1 MRRKISAYMDHEMD
15 STSARQTES
24 HLRQCA
30 DCRETLDEFQ
40 DIDNMVRSL
49 PEIAADTDFSAQMV
63 RIVNK
68 TRHQGR
74 LSLSERISRMVG
86 EFADM
91 LGSVGSA
98 STGILD
104 EFSDFPPLSIG
115 QIYFRLMDMP
125 AQC

>member
-1 MRRKISAYMDHEMD
+1 MDHEMD
-15 STSARQTES
+15 AASARQMES

-30 DCRETLDEFQ
+30 DCRETLNELQ
-40 DIDNMVRSL
+40 EIDIMVSGL
-49 PEIAADTDFSAQMV
+49 PEITADTDFSAQMV

-74 LSLSERISRMVG
+74 LSLSERISRIVR

-91 LGSVGSA
+91 LGSVGSP

-115 QIYFRLMDMP
+115 QIYFRLTDMP
-125 AQC
+125 ARLSW